1 MLMANSI
8 FQNDMMSQFAQFKK
22 DPVQFLISRKVNI
35 PQEYLNNPKG
45 AVEYLMNSG
54 QMTPDQLS
62 QIEAMASK
70 LGIK

>member
-8 FQNDMMSQFAQFKK
+8 FQNDMMSQYAQFKK
-22 DPVQFLISRKVNI
+22 DPVQFLISRKINI

-54 QMTPDQLS
+54 QMTQNQLS

>member
-8 FQNDMMSQFAQFKK
+8 FQNDMMSQYAQFKK
-22 DPVQFLISRKVNI
+22 DPVQFLISRKINI

-54 QMTPDQLS
+54 QMTQDQLS
-62 QIEAMASK
+62 QIEAFASK

>member
-22 DPVQFLISRKVNI
+22 DPVQFLISRKINI

-54 QMTPDQLS
+54 QMTQDQLS

>member
-1 MLMANSI
+1 MANSI
-8 FQNDMMSQFAQFKK
+8 FQNDMMSQYAQFKK
-22 DPVQFLISRKVNI
+22 DPIQFLISRKINI

-54 QMTPDQLS
+54 QMSQDQLS
-62 QIEAMASK
+62 QIEFMASK

>member
-8 FQNDMMSQFAQFKK
+8 FQNDMMSQYAQFKK
-22 DPVQFLISRKVNI
+22 DPVQFLISRKNNI

-54 QMTPDQLS
+54 QMTQNQLS

>member
-8 FQNDMMSQFAQFKK
+8 FQNDMMSQYAQFKK
-22 DPVQFLISRKVNI
+22 DPVQFLISRKINI
-35 PQEYLNNPKG
+35 PQKYLNNPKG

-54 QMTPDQLS
+54 QMTQNQLS

>member
-1 MLMANSI
+1 MANSI
-8 FQNDMMSQFAQFKK
+8 FQNDMMSQYAMFKK
-22 DPVQFLISRKVNI
+22 DPIQFLISRKINI

-54 QMTPDQLS
+54 QMSKDQLS

>member
-1 MLMANSI
+1 MANSI
-8 FQNDMMSQFAQFKK
+8 FQNDMMSQYAQFKK
-22 DPVQFLISRKVNI
+22 DPVQFLISRKINI

-45 AVEYLMNSG
+45 AVEYLMNSR

>member
-1 MLMANSI
+1 MANSI
-8 FQNDMMSQFAQFKK
+8 FQNDMMSQYAQFKK
-22 DPVQFLISRKVNI
+22 DPVQFLISRKINI

-54 QMTPDQLS
+54 QMTQNQLS

>member
-1 MLMANSI
+1 MANSI
-8 FQNDMMSQFAQFKK
+8 FQNDMMSQYAQFKK
-22 DPVQFLISRKVNI
+22 DPVQFLISRKINI

-62 QIEAMASK
+62 QIEAFASK

>member
-22 DPVQFLISRKVNI
+22 DPVQFLISRKINI

>member
-8 FQNDMMSQFAQFKK
+8 FQNDMMSQYAMFKK
-22 DPVQFLISRKVNI
+22 DPVQFLISRKINI

-54 QMTPDQLS
+54 QMSQDQLS